1 MLHGSSLAFRQVFSL
16 FCFHK
21 IQSDVNNNK
30 YMFYFSFF
38 FCISLSRSKEEI
50 FVALSLYRILQ

>member
-1 MLHGSSLAFRQVFSL
+1 MLHGSSLDKFSRFSVFIRYKVMLIIISV
-16 FCFHK
+16 CF
-21 IQSDVNNNK
+21 S
-30 YMFYFSFF
+30 F